1 MNVSEGNQELIG
13 KNEPFKIFPHL
24 TNIIRQFGTI
34 DNDDLVTGNI
44 VLAELARTVLWR
56 MRKLDLVQCPSGLV
70 AEIDV
75 PVGYFPLGRNIVF
88 ELPKN
93 PEQRGFGHKMP
104 VGFAV

>member
-1 MNVSEGNQELIG
+1 MLARGTRDSIWNDKHLQIL
-13 KNEPFKIFPHL
+13 PHPV
-24 TNIIRQFGTI
+24 NIIRQFGTI
-34 DNDDLVTGNI
+34 DNDDLVTGNS
-44 VLAELARTVLWR
+44 VLIELARTVLWR